1 MTIRKERF
9 GDVLDI
15 TLKGRLD
22 AMSSQLF
29 ENELQQSYS
38 GLHELNIDIRDLE
51 YISSAGLR
59 VLLSAR
65 RTMNGQGRMTVSGAR
80 HQVMEALDTTGFS
93 QFLF

>member
-15 TLKGRLD
+15 ALEGRLD
-22 AMSSQLF
+22 AASSQLF

-65 RTMNGQGRMTVSGAR
+65 RTMNEQGRMTVSGAR

>member
-15 TLKGRLD
+15 ALEGRLD
-22 AMSSQLF
+22 AASSQLF

-65 RTMNGQGRMTVSGAR
+65 RTMNEQGRMTVSGAR

-93 QFLF
+93 KFLF

>member
-15 TLKGRLD
+15 TLEGRLD
-22 AMSSQLF
+22 AASSQLF

-51 YISSAGLR
+51 YI
-59 VLLSAR
+59 
-65 RTMNGQGRMTVSGAR
+65 
-80 HQVMEALDTTGFS
+80 
-93 QFLF
+93 